1 MTGPI
6 LLRSKSFGWQFRV
19 ECPEL
24 RGEEEEEEEEKKIIY
39 LDTFSFSLPC
49 SFFFFIVVVVFFFLC
64 SLP

>member
-1 MTGPI
+1 MELVTGSI

-24 RGEEEEEEEEKKIIY
+24 RGEEEEKEKKIIY
-39 LDTFSFSLPC
+39 LDTFSFSL
-49 SFFFFIVVVVFFFLC
+49 SYSFFFIVVVFLC